1 MNHASRSRSIHQ
13 PNRKHIAMDTNP
25 RLLIGTFP
33 DGSQLLITEWDTGTV
48 TAATR
53 PSSDTRV
60 TWGPPIRLEPA
71 P

>member
-1 MNHASRSRSIHQ
+1 MTPS
-13 PNRKHIAMDTNP
+13 P

-53 PSSDTRV
+53 PTSDTRCM
-60 TWGPPIRLEPA
+60 WGPPIRLEPA